1 MATTTYRPM
10 QDDPTSAPKRSQ
22 AEIERAA
29 RDARV
34 AAALRAN
41 LLKRKAQARARN
53 EQSSTSDDGT
63 DTSQV
68 SG

>member
-1 MATTTYRPM
+1 M